1 MSKICKTCDN
11 DKFEYNDGFYYCT
24 VCATKTHV
32 FKLIRS
38 INLH

>member
-24 VCATKTHV
+24 VCGSKTHV
-32 FKLIRS
+32 SPCDSFNRKQ
-38 INLH
+38 